1 VKPAAAPFFTASSRV
16 VRAVCAWLRAGL
28 ALALLAGAP
37 VGHAADEVK
46 VVATFSILGDFV
58 RQVGGD
64 RVQLSV
70 LVEAGNDAHVFQP
83 GPALARTVSQAQ
95 LVVSNG
101 LGYES
106 WVARLLQSAGFKG
119 RHLMASDG
127 IRPLTSAPAGGHDH
141 GHAHGKAHA
150 HGETDPHAWQSVK
163 HAQRYVMNIAQA
175 LCQVDA
181 PGCDTYQRNA
191 KDYTAEL
198 ARLDADIAAAWAA
211 IPVPQ
216 RKVITSHDAFA
227 YYAKDHQ
234 VRFLAAQGT
243 STDAQASARGVAR
256 LVRQIKAENIKA
268 LFVENIADARLI
280 EQIGRETGVRP
291 SGSLYSDSLSAPD
304 GAAPNYVAL
313 MRHNT
318 RALTAAIQGR

>member
-1 VKPAAAPFFTASSRV
+1 MKPTTSPSFVARAARL
-16 VRAVCAWLRAGL
+16 WQRAGV
-28 ALALLAGAP
+28 ALALLAVAQL
-37 VGHAADEVK
+37 GHAAGEVK

-58 RQVGGD
+58 RQVGGE
-64 RVQLSV
+64 RVQVSV

-83 GPALARTVSQAQ
+83 GPGLARAVSQAQ

-119 RHLMASDG
+119 RHTMASQG
-127 IRPLTSAPAGGHDH
+127 IQPLTAAASGHDH
-141 GHAHGKAHA
+141 GHAQDSSHGKAHA
-150 HGETDPHAWQSVK
+150 HGAPDPHAWQSVK
-163 HAQRYVMNIAQA
+163 HARRYVMNIAQA

-191 KDYTAEL
+191 NNYTAEL
-198 ARLDADIAAAWAA
+198 DRLDADIAAAWAT

-227 YYAKDHQ
+227 YYARDHQ

-291 SGSLYSDSLSAPD
+291 SGSLYSDSLSAP
-304 GAAPNYVAL
+304 GGVAPSYVAL

-318 RALTAAIQGR
+318 RALTEAIQGR